1 MLTVRRSRTQE
12 AINVKPVA
20 LRFAADTLTP
30 VSAFLRLRRNLQPA
44 FLLESVEQ
52 GQRGARYS
60 YLGVEPFEILKVQR
74 GEFSITTGGTTTK
87 VAGEPLPALAK
98 HLARYRAAPA
108 PELPPFSGGA
118 VGYVGFSAV
127 RYLEPVLART
137 VPVAPLELPDVFL
150 MMFRSLVCFDHQT
163 AQAFIIVNALL
174 EHAADAEARAHRE
187 AEALLAQLQQPA
199 PEELTLIQP
208 VAPLLAT
215 DPALL
220 NTVAEPQLGPERFGA
235 AVRTIKKH
243 IRRGDIFQCVLSER
257 FHVPVRVEPLHVYR
271 ALRRESP
278 SPYQFYLQDGAQALL
293 GASPELLVQVVGRH
307 VETHPIAG
315 TRPRGATASL
325 DAQRARELLRST
337 KERAEHLMLVDLG
350 RNDLGR
356 VCHPGSVTVREFM
369 QVERFAHVM
378 HLVSAVQGQ
387 LGRGRSAWD
396 ALWACFPAGTLSG
409 APKVRA
415 IEILSQLEG
424 CGRPCYGGA
433 VVRAGFDGD
442 LTACITIRSLLVRD
456 GIGYAQAGA
465 GVVADSSAERE
476 YQEVM
481 HKATA
486 VRRAVARAQAMTL
499 PRTLPMSIDRPAA
512 LPAPLSFAGGVR
524 R

>member
-1 MLTVRRSRTQE
+1 MPTPRRGQASN

-20 LRFAADTLTP
+20 LRIAADSLTP
-30 VSAFLRLRRNLQPA
+30 VSAFLRLRRGLLPA

-60 YLGVEPFEILKVQR
+60 YLGVEPFEILKVQG
-74 GEFSITTGGTTTK
+74 GELSVSAGGATAI
-87 VAGEPLPALAK
+87 VPGEPLRALAER
-98 HLARYRAAPA
+98 LAGYRAARA
-108 PELPPFSGGA
+108 PELPPFPGGA

-127 RYLEPVLART
+127 RYLEPVLARS
-137 VPVAPLELPDVFL
+137 VPAPPMELPDIFL
-150 MMFRSLVCFDHQT
+150 MMFRSIVCFDHQT

-174 EHAADAEARAHRE
+174 THAPDAEARARRE
-187 AEALLAQLQQPA
+187 AESLLARLQKPC
-199 PEELTLIQP
+199 PEEQALIASIDALEPRAAAALAAAAGAQ
-208 VAPLLAT
+208 PLLGA
-215 DPALL
+215 A
-220 NTVAEPQLGPERFGA
+220 RFDA
-235 AVRTIKKH
+235 AVRTIKRH

-257 FHVPVRVEPLHVYR
+257 FRLPVRVDPLAVYR

-293 GASPELLVQVVGRH
+293 GASPELLVQVAGSH

-315 TRPRGATASL
+315 TRPRGATAAH
-325 DAQRARELLRST
+325 DAQRARELLRSP

-378 HLVSAVQGQ
+378 HLVSAVEGK
-387 LGRGRSAWD
+387 LGRGRTAWD

-415 IEILSQLEG
+415 IEILSHLEG
-424 CGRPCYGGA
+424 SGRPCYGGA

-456 GIGYAQAGA
+456 GVGHAQAGA

-476 YQEVM
+476 YQEVH
-481 HKATA
+481 HKAAA
-486 VRRAVARAQAMTL
+486 VRRAVVRAEAMAGT
-499 PRTLPMSIDRPAA
+499 SAAAPAA
-512 LPAPLSFAGGVR
+512 
-524 R
+524 

>member
-1 MLTVRRSRTQE
+1 MPTLSRSRDSK
-12 AINVKPVA
+12 AVNVKPVA
-20 LRFAADTLTP
+20 LRFTADSLTP
-30 VSAFLRLRRNLQPA
+30 VTAFLRLRQQLQPA

-60 YLGVEPFEILKVQR
+60 YLGVEPFQILKVQR
-74 GEFSITTGGTTTK
+74 GELTVSAGGTTTTI
-87 VAGEPLPALAK
+87 AGEPLPALAAQ
-98 HLARYRAAPA
+98 LARFRAAPA
-108 PELPPFSGGA
+108 PELPPFPGGA

-137 VPVAPLELPDVFL
+137 VPMAPMELPDIFL
-150 MMFRSLVCFDHQT
+150 MMFRSIVCFDHQT
-163 AQAFIIVNALL
+163 AQACIIVNALL
-174 EHAADAEARAHRE
+174 EQSVDAETRAHRE
-187 AEALLAQLQQPA
+187 AEALLARLRQPA
-199 PEELTLIQP
+199 AEESALIQP
-208 VAPLLAT
+208 IGPQSVREASVSTA
-215 DPALL
+215 A
-220 NTVAEPQLGPERFGA
+220 AQPQLGPLRFGT
-235 AVRTIKKH
+235 AVQQVKKH

-257 FHVPVRVEPLHVYR
+257 FHLPVRTDPLHVYR

-293 GASPELLVQVVGRH
+293 GASPELLVQVAGRH

-315 TRPRGATASL
+315 TRPRGATAAH

-356 VCHPGSVTVREFM
+356 VCHPGSVSVREFM

-378 HLVSAVQGQ
+378 HLVSAVEGK
-387 LGRGRSAWD
+387 LGPGRSAWD

-424 CGRPCYGGA
+424 SGRPCYGGA
-433 VVRAGFDGD
+433 VVRCGFDGD

-456 GIGYAQAGA
+456 GVGYAQAGA

-476 YQEVM
+476 YQEVL

-486 VRRAVARAQAMTL
+486 VRRAVAQAEAQAK
-499 PRTLPMSIDRPAA
+499 A
-512 LPAPLSFAGGVR
+512 
-524 R
+524 

>member
-1 MLTVRRSRTQE
+1 MPTPSRSPN
-12 AINVKPVA
+12 ANAVNVKPVA
-20 LRFAADTLTP
+20 LRLSADSLTP
-30 VSAFLRLRRNLQPA
+30 VSAFLRLRQGLQPA

-60 YLGVEPFEILKVQR
+60 YLGVEPFQILKVQR
-74 GEFSITTGGTTTK
+74 GALTVSTGGTTTT
-87 VAGEPLPALAK
+87 VAGEPLGALAAQ
-98 HLARYRAAPA
+98 LARYRAARA
-108 PELPPFSGGA
+108 PELPPFPGGA

-137 VPVAPLELPDVFL
+137 IPASPMELPDVFL
-150 MMFRSLVCFDHQT
+150 MMFRSIVCFDHQT
-163 AQAFIIVNALL
+163 AQAYIIVNALL
-174 EHAADAEARAHRE
+174 EQDADAETRAHKE
-187 AEALLAQLQQPA
+187 AEALLARLRQPA
-199 PEELTLIQP
+199 PDESALIQP
-208 VAPLLAT
+208 VRPRLASEMSI
-215 DPALL
+215 PA
-220 NTVAEPQLGPERFGA
+220 AAQSQLGPVRFGT
-235 AVRTIKKH
+235 AVQTIKKH

-257 FHVPVRVEPLHVYR
+257 FHLPVRSDPLHAYR

-293 GASPELLVQVVGRH
+293 GASPELLVQVAGRH

-315 TRPRGATASL
+315 TRPRGATTAR
-325 DAQRARELLRST
+325 DAQQARELLRSA

-378 HLVSAVQGQ
+378 HLVSAVEGK

-424 CGRPCYGGA
+424 CGRPLYGGA
-433 VVRAGFDGD
+433 VVRCGFDGD

-476 YQEVM
+476 YQEVL

-486 VRRAVARAQAMTL
+486 VRRAVAQAEAQ
-499 PRTLPMSIDRPAA
+499 
-512 LPAPLSFAGGVR
+512 VR
-524 R
+524 V